1 MNQPYILYDSLIFDL
16 QKFGGISRY
25 FCEIISRLNVK
36 YDISLYYTE
45 NYYLAQSKICKHHLH
60 IPGFLFKHFRYKF
73 YRKNQKLT
81 KKLLLSS
88 SPYLF
93 HPTYYD
99 LTFLKYIGDNPFVI
113 TVHDMT
119 YERLPE
125 YFSGA
130 EGTIQL
136 KKEIITKANRIIAI
150 SENTKKD
157 IVEILNIAPTK
168 IDVIHHGTS
177 IQPPLGR
184 QKLLLPNKY
193 LLFVG
198 DRTSYKNFQRL
209 LEAFANI
216 YKNIKDLYL
225 ICTGKPFSPEE
236 LQQIHKLH
244 VENQT
249 LQFSVNDEDLS
260 ELYSR
265 ALLFVY
271 PSLYEGFGIPIL
283 EAYACNC
290 PVALSNTSC
299 FPEIAGNA
307 GAYFDPYSV
316 EAITDTITAVINN
329 KEERSRLIIAGK
341 ERLKLYSWEEAA
353 QKTEMVYQKV
363 LNDFLK

>member
-1 MNQPYILYDSLIFDL
+1 MCIRD
-16 QKFGGISRY
+16 R
-25 FCEIISRLNVK
+25 

-198 DRTSYKNFQRL
+198 DRLS
-209 LEAFANI
+209 
-216 YKNIKDLYL
+216 L
-225 ICTGKPFSPEE
+225 IH
-236 LQQIHKLH
+236 I
-244 VENQT
+244 
-249 LQFSVNDEDLS
+249 
-260 ELYSR
+260 
-265 ALLFVY
+265 
-271 PSLYEGFGIPIL
+271 
-283 EAYACNC
+283 
-290 PVALSNTSC
+290 
-299 FPEIAGNA
+299 
-307 GAYFDPYSV
+307 
-316 EAITDTITAVINN
+316 
-329 KEERSRLIIAGK
+329 
-341 ERLKLYSWEEAA
+341 
-353 QKTEMVYQKV
+353 
-363 LNDFLK
+363 